1 MSSLQV
7 HTPARATARGVVIG
21 LGLLLVCGVASV
33 IARADDA
40 PTATGLSLSECIEI
54 ALQSNPRIDISN
66 QSIVSAQSS
75 LRKLRSNYSPKL
87 TLSAAEGIQ
96 SRGTTQ
102 VGDGSSH
109 LQQADATLR
118 WTFWDSGRRDDTDQ
132 SRARLEVAEYNFEDA
147 VRALVEQVATNYYS
161 VLAAQELLGVADLG
175 VEYATQ
181 NLAHVRRRIEVGEA
195 AAVDIHSAEED
206 LAQAQ
211 LDLIDA
217 RSTVR
222 TALAQLRNSMGVSMA
237 TDLTLSGEAGEWNA
251 DIPPL
256 QTAFAD
262 AVQARPDILSAEAG
276 IRAQQY
282 ALSAARAAGKPIYSL
297 GGQASKP
304 FDGWDAG
311 DEDWSVSAE
320 VSWALF
326 DGGANAS
333 DRQNA
338 EASLASAR
346 ATLLQMHSEVALE
359 LENGL
364 VELQRSAERVTAA
377 EKSFEAARAQLGATQ
392 AKYQNGLAILLEVTQ
407 ARRTFTSAGATRVRA
422 RYDYSVA
429 LVALHSA
436 MGTLP
441 VPGAGTSAAEE
452 PAHD

>member
-1 MSSLQV
+1 MNSSQV
-7 HTPARATARGVVIG
+7 HTSTRATARAVALCIGVVLLIG
-21 LGLLLVCGVASV
+21 VTPLLAH
-33 IARADDA
+33 ADDT
-40 PTATGLSLSECIEI
+40 PVATGLSLSECVET
-54 ALQSNPRIDISN
+54 ALQSNPRIDISS

-87 TLSAAEGIQ
+87 TLSAAEGLQ

-102 VGDGSSH
+102 VGDGSNH
-109 LQQADATLR
+109 LEQADATLR
-118 WTFWDSGRRDDTDQ
+118 WTFWDSGRHDDTNQ
-132 SRARLEVAEYNFEDA
+132 GQARLEAAEYSFDDV

-181 NLAHVRRRIEVGEA
+181 NLAQVRRRIEVGDA
-195 AAVDIHSAEED
+195 APVDIHSAEED

-217 RSTVR
+217 RSTVQ
-222 TALAQLRNSMGVSMA
+222 TALAQLRSSMGVSMA

-262 AVQARPDILSAEAG
+262 AVRARPDILSTEAG

-282 ALSAARAAGKPIYSL
+282 ALSAARSAGKPVYSL

-311 DEDWSVSAE
+311 DEDWSVSAQ

-326 DGGANAS
+326 DGGANAA
-333 DRQNA
+333 DRRNA
-338 EASLASAR
+338 EASLASAK
-346 ATLLQMHSEVALE
+346 AALLQMYNEVVLE

-364 VELQRSAERVTAA
+364 VELQRTAERITAA
-377 EKSFEAARAQLGATQ
+377 EKSYEAARAQLGAVQ
-392 AKYQNGLAILLEVTQ
+392 AKYQNGLAILLEVTL

-422 RYDYSVA
+422 RYDHSVA

-441 VPGAGTSAAEE
+441 VPGARTLSEE